1 MTAKEAIEV
10 IKVAIAE
17 VEWEYPLDYAAAFD
31 EAVEALEKQVPKM
44 PARSERQ
51 IRYCEVWKCPNCGF
65 EWSSRVV
72 DYCYRCGQAIDWS
85 EV

>member
-31 EAVEALEKQVPKM
+31 EGIGEACAKD
-44 PARSERQ
+44 A
-51 IRYCEVWKCPNCGF
+51 CEVGAGNTLLRG
-65 EWSSRVV
+65 V
-72 DYCYRCGQAIDWS
+72 
-85 EV
+85 EVSALRL